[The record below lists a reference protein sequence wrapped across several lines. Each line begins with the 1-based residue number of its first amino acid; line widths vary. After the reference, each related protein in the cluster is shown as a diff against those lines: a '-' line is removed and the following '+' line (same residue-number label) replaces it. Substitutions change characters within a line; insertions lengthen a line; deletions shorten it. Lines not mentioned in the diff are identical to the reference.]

1 MMTMIIMMMT
11 MTIIFITDNSLLLKF
26 ISSHNALPSIRQ
38 QVNLAVRVGLLV
50 RVPTRGQSLGGN
62 YGYGKISGIL
72 VVEKFHLKCCRR
84 DK

>member
-38 QVNLAVRVGLLV
+38 QVNLAGRVGLLV
-50 RVPTRGQSLGGN
+50 RVPVR
-62 YGYGKISGIL
+62 L
-72 VVEKFHLKCCRR
+72 VASWS
-84 DK
+84 